1 MTVLP
6 IERRLELLIEK
17 ARAEPSRVP
26 NLMRALLDA
35 PLVVPSKVPAAK
47 LRALAARGK
56 TADLNDLFPLPMWQ
70 TADPAKTRWVPLFTS
85 LVHLEG
91 AMPRETVWG
100 RVVGRDLFRVLRSVG
115 SQNAFLNPET
125 PFAFALSEVQMA
137 ALAQGRVFTTGGSTT
152 IELDHYIGAED
163 EPCGSP
169 SLGESLRSLFAT
181 YPSLR
186 AAYAMRVRSH
196 EAEKTV
202 LLVYL
207 DEQQDAPRL
216 TDEVAAV
223 AAYTKLE
230 HAAGRPANLSL
241 MVLAKDSDS
250 AAATVAIA
258 KFRAKAFYRKEGLI
272 PEDSYAVMHEV
283 TTVLS
288 DRAVRSIE
296 PDAIAFACSFCGL
309 QATVIPK
316 TGIVTHAQ
324 PPCETFQLLEPD
336 DYLAAVNDRKESA
349 GAEGVHHSDDGLSE
363 GGVPNL
369 AEKRLEQLFERVASD
384 QSLGPLLLRE
394 LVGSR
399 VFVQSQADPTGVLAA
414 MSASAVTVPRLED
427 LEPIPTWDLSGPPII
442 KFLPIFTSMEIGRRV
457 AGDIVRGNWWSFP
470 AKHLLPLC
478 RGRDICVNPGTALS
492 WVISPELLEEMIQLS
507 QSHQGESDEEGG
519 VAR

>member
-17 ARAEPSRVP
+17 ARAEPARVP

-56 TADLNDLFPLPMWQ
+56 TPDLNDLLPLPMWQ
-70 TADPAKTRWVPLFTS
+70 TEDPAKTRWVPLFTS

-115 SQNAFLNPET
+115 GQNAFLNPET
-125 PFAFALSEVQMA
+125 PFAFALSDVQMA
-137 ALAQGRVFTTGGSTT
+137 ALAQGRVFTTGGSST

-169 SLGESLRSLFAT
+169 SLGESLRSVFVT

-186 AAYAMRVRSH
+186 AAYAMRVRSA
-196 EAEKTV
+196 EEEKTV

-216 TDEVAAV
+216 TEEVAAV

-230 HAAGRPANLSL
+230 QAAGRPANLSL

-258 KFRAKAFYRKEGLI
+258 KFRAKAFYRKQGLM
-272 PEDSYAVMHEV
+272 PEHSYGVMHEV
-283 TTVLS
+283 TAVLS
-288 DRAVRSIE
+288 ASAVRSIE
-296 PDAIAFACSFCGL
+296 PDAIAFSCPFCGR

-336 DYLAAVNDRKESA
+336 DYLAAVNDRKERD
-349 GAEGVHHSDDGLSE
+349 GAGVHHSDVGLRE
-363 GGVPNL
+363 GGVANL

-399 VFVQSQADPTGVLAA
+399 VFVQSQADANGVLAA
-414 MSASAVTVPRLED
+414 MSASAVKVPRLED
-427 LEPIPTWDLSGPPII
+427 LEPIPTWDLSGPPIR

-492 WVISPELLEEMIQLS
+492 WVISPELLEEMIHLS
-507 QSHQGESDEEGG
+507 QSDHGETDGEAG
-519 VAR
+519 AT